1 MIGNRRMLRYQDFS
15 SVPRAPA
22 RSAPPAQ
29 LAQQLVEPVE
39 QAGPFGGEVI
49 AAFGQQPQDHRLV
62 FGGDDAQTAVLVQG
76 DLGDGVRVV
85 GSVLPPPPVASS
97 RTRVARVAGTSST
110 CSPVAVSCWAM
121 PRPRP
126 CAPSTANCRC
136 GQPAAH
142 VSRAPRV
149 PALTANL
156 RARSRRP
163 VGSRAAAV
171 SEDLCGSIPIVITAG
186 ELRMLGDGEFAAV
199 GTLT

>member
-39 QAGPFGGEVI
+39 QAGPFGGEVV

-85 GSVLPPPPVASS
+85 GVGLAASAGSQQPDAGGQGCRDVEHVLAGGGELLGDAAAETVRALDGELPLRP
-97 RTRVARVAGTSST
+97 AR
-110 CSPVAVSCWAM
+110 
-121 PRPRP
+121 RPREQGTQSASVDREP
-126 CAPSTANCRC
+126 ASPK
-136 GQPAAH
+136 PAAGGG
-142 VSRAPRV
+142 RG
-149 PALTANL
+149 
-156 RARSRRP
+156 RR
-163 VGSRAAAV
+163 R
-171 SEDLCGSIPIVITAG
+171 
-186 ELRMLGDGEFAAV
+186 
-199 GTLT
+199 